1 MTNAFPL
8 IVGISLATAAAFA
21 AVSAQESDPVLD
33 LEAIRARANEHAADA
48 EALAT
53 SVRVRADALAASAGA
68 MRDDAQQARAAYAAD
83 AEPSDNAGTLDLDA
97 MVRAQA
103 EAERAS
109 LGQSPRFIAFVSLSL
124 PPQALKALVADVA
137 RAGGVSVLR
146 GFPQGDSTLFKQ
158 QLAAIWDDG
167 SEAST
172 LGIDPRLFRAF
183 HVEAVPTFVML
194 GADFSP
200 CDGFSCTDE
209 LPPHDRMAGNV
220 SVAHVLEA
228 FAAGHGP
235 GAATAAAH
243 LARLEGERR

>member
-8 IVGISLATAAAFA
+8 LVGISLVTAAAFA
-21 AVSAQESDPVLD
+21 AVSAQESGSDLD
-33 LEAIRARANEHAADA
+33 LAAIRARAGEHAADA

-53 SVRVRADALAASAGA
+53 SVRGRADALAASAGA
-68 MRDDAQQARAAYAAD
+68 TRDDAQQARAAYAA
-83 AEPSDNAGTLDLDA
+83 NANTDGEVVALDLDA
-97 MVRAQA
+97 TVRAQA

-109 LGQSPRFIAFVSLSL
+109 LGSSPRFIVFVSLSL
-124 PPQALKALVADVA
+124 PSQVLKKLVADVA
-137 RAGGVSVLR
+137 QAGGVSVLR
-146 GFPQGDSTLFKQ
+146 GFPQGDSSQFKR
-158 QLAAIWDDG
+158 QLAAIWHNG

-183 HVEAVPTFVML
+183 TVEAVPTFVML

-200 CDGFSCTDE
+200 CDGFACTDQ

-220 SVAHVLEA
+220 SVAQVLET

-235 GAATAAAH
+235 GAALAASH
-243 LARLEGERR
+243 LARLEGEHR

>member
-21 AVSAQESDPVLD
+21 AVSAQESDPALD
-33 LEAIRARANEHAADA
+33 LAAIRARAGEHTADA
-48 EALAT
+48 AALAT
-53 SVRVRADALAASAGA
+53 SVRAHAEALTESAGA
-68 MRDDAQQARAAYAAD
+68 TRDAAQQSRAAYAAY
-83 AEPSDNAGTLDLDA
+83 AAASDNAGTLDLDA

-109 LGQSPRFIAFVSLSL
+109 LGQGPRFIAFVSLSL
-124 PPQALKALVADVA
+124 PPEALKALVADVA

-146 GFPQGDSTLFKQ
+146 GFPQGDSTLFKRR
-158 QLAAIWDDG
+158 LAAIWDQG

-183 HVEAVPTFVML
+183 HVETVPTFVML

-200 CDGFSCTDE
+200 CDGFACIVQ
-209 LPPHDRMAGNV
+209 LPPHDRIAGNV
-220 SVAHVLEA
+220 SVANVLET
-228 FAAGHGP
+228 FADGRGP
-235 GAATAAAH
+235 GAATAAAY

>member
-1 MTNAFPL
+1 MNNAFPL
-8 IVGISLATAAAFA
+8 LVGISLATAVAFA
-21 AVSAQESDPVLD
+21 AVSAQESAHGLD
-33 LEAIRARANEHAADA
+33 LEAIRARASEHAADA

-53 SVRVRADALAASAGA
+53 SVRTRADALAESARNTRDAAGETRASYAASIDPSGPAGA
-68 MRDDAQQARAAYAAD
+68 
-83 AEPSDNAGTLDLDA
+83 LDFDA
-97 MVRAQA
+97 MILAQA
-103 EAERAS
+103 EAERTS

-124 PPQALKALVADVA
+124 PPEALKEVVADVA

-146 GFPQGDSTLFKQ
+146 GFPQGDSAGFKRR
-158 QLAAIWDDG
+158 LAAIWDDG

-183 HVEAVPTFVML
+183 QVEAVPSFVML

-200 CDGFSCTDE
+200 CDGFVCTDK
-209 LPPHDRMAGNV
+209 LPPHDRISGNI
-220 SVAHVLEA
+220 SVAHVLET

-235 GAATAAAH
+235 GAALAATH

>member
-1 MTNAFPL
+1 MKNAFPL

-21 AVSAQESDPVLD
+21 AVSAQESEPGLD
-33 LEAIRARANEHAADA
+33 LETIRARAGEHAADA

-53 SVRVRADALAASAGA
+53 NVRARAEALAESAGA
-68 MRDDAQQARAAYAAD
+68 TRDAAQQSRAAYVAN

-97 MVRAQA
+97 MVREQA
-103 EAERAS
+103 KAERAS
-109 LGQSPRFIAFVSLSL
+109 LGQSPRFVAFVSLSL
-124 PPQALKALVADVA
+124 PPEALKALVADVA

-146 GFPQGDSTLFKQ
+146 GFSQGDSALFKR
-158 QLAAIWDDG
+158 QLAAIWHDG

-183 HVEAVPTFVML
+183 HVEAVPSFVML

-200 CDGFSCTDE
+200 CDGFSCIDQ

-220 SVAHVLEA
+220 SVAHVLET

-235 GAATAAAH
+235 GAALAASH
-243 LARLEGERR
+243 LARLEGEHR